1 MEKEWA
7 VVFETDQSYR
17 AEIALQ
23 VLQEEGIEAVI
34 MNKKDS
40 SYVVI
45 GEIKVFV
52 RAEFLE
58 KAEELIKKLEF

>member
-7 VVFETDQSYR
+7 VVFETDQLFR
-17 AEIALQ
+17 AEIAVQ

-40 SYVVI
+40 SYI
-45 GEIKVFV
+45 IFGEIKVFV
-52 RAEFLE
+52 RNEFLE

>member
-7 VVFETDQSYR
+7 VVFETDQLYR

-23 VLQEEGIEAVI
+23 VLQEEGVEAVI

-40 SYVVI
+40 SYIVI
-45 GEIKVFV
+45 GDIKVLV
-52 RAEFLE
+52 RNEFLV
-58 KAEELIKKLEF
+58 KAEELIKTLEF